1 MFFISWIPN
10 LSDSPELGKYKLNDL
25 MNQGV
30 DLLQIDHTKRTK
42 LETHSK

>member
-10 LSDSPELGKYKLNDL
+10 LSDSPELNDL

-30 DLLQIDHTKRTK
+30 DLLQIDTVEAILKGQIYTF
-42 LETHSK
+42 